1 MLDNTYLTFDIGGT
15 KIASGVVSLP
25 PAAGAPPQVSD
36 RCEIPTE
43 AQSGGDEIRRR
54 LVAFAEE
61 RLRACAAQH
70 RHIDGI
76 GIAAA
81 GVVDAERGVIAAAT
95 DILPGWK
102 GQRIAEAFAAV
113 TDLPV
118 AMVGDVGAHGLGEAI
133 YGAGRGHKTVLSLGL
148 GTGIGGAYI
157 VDGRLVTGAHG
168 VAGHAGHV
176 VSGLGKGFLCSCG
189 TTSGHIEPVASGS
202 GLATLYNHERPA
214 DVEPAADGREVC
226 ERAAL
231 GEAYAG
237 RVLERSARALGECVA
252 GMANLLDPHAIVLS
266 GSVVQAGPVWWRAL
280 RDGFMDGAL
289 ELVRQTPLIEGE
301 LGGAA
306 PLIGAA
312 HAVRTA
318 RRGE

>member
-1 MLDNTYLTFDIGGT
+1 MPGTYLTFDIGGT
-15 KIASGVVSLP
+15 KIASGVVTL
-25 PAAGAPPQVSD
+25 PAAGGMPPQVDD

-43 AQSGGDEIRRR
+43 ARSGGDEIRRR
-54 LVAFAEE
+54 LVEFAEQ
-61 RLRACAAQH
+61 RLRECADEG
-70 RHIDGI
+70 RRIDGI

-81 GVVDAERGVIAAAT
+81 GVVDSEHGVIAAAT

-102 GQRIAEAFAAV
+102 GQRITEAFAAV

-133 YGAGRGHKTVLSLGL
+133 YGAGRGYATVLSLGI

-176 VSGLGKGFLCSCG
+176 AAGLGEGFLCSCG

-202 GLATLYNHERPA
+202 GLATLYNHNRP
-214 DVEPAADGREVC
+214 DKVPEAADGREVC
-226 ERAAL
+226 DRAL
-231 GEAYAG
+231 RGEDYA
-237 RVLERSARALGECVA
+237 RRTLENSARALGECVA
-252 GMANLLDPHAIVLS
+252 GMANLLDPHVIVLS
-266 GSVVQAGPVWWRAL
+266 GSVVQAGAVWWDAL
-280 RDGFMDGAL
+280 RAGFMDAAL
-289 ELVRQTPLIEGE
+289 ELVRATPLVEGE

-312 HAVRTA
+312 HAA
-318 RRGE
+318 SEALRGE